1 MKTIKLAVL
10 LLITLLYPTSTL
22 YAGIVSMMFDSIMYG
37 NVHVISNT
45 EEHLVSVSR
54 KNEDNM
60 YHYDCIF
67 YQLDGKL
74 CKEQRYYF
82 TSVHQ
87 YTDATFNRDSVVFT
101 NNGSE
106 ELPAVL
112 AWKRGESPREFSFSS
127 LKDFSMGTEAVRH
140 MNTKK
145 GFLHSTLLFWHDGKV
160 QNDAR
165 SGVVRGRTVDIHIV
179 GDKAYMKNFNNGEIL
194 QEARFKMLE
203 WTVLYK
209 TSNCEAMLPER
220 GGDIQNLTV
229 HTHDCN
235 LFAYAT
241 VCSEKKD
248 MNRYEFILYKS
259 SCNRLKLQ
267 QYISFHSSHQYD
279 HVYLWEGG
287 MALTNRKE
295 GPPSVIVCTKDWD
308 IWEFEL
314 LLIDKGK
321 KHRSNDGEC
330 GDFGWCNHH
339 CWGIDNCLTIQGQT
353 IRFQYK
359 NNEGR
364 FSHGTYGFDLQTKKN
379 AVTGCVRCFL
389 GKL

>member
-10 LLITLLYPTSTL
+10 LLIALLYPTSTL
-22 YAGIVSMMFDSIMYG
+22 NAGIVSMMLDSTMFG
-37 NVHVISNT
+37 DVHVTLNA
-45 EEHLVSVSR
+45 EEYLVSVSR
-54 KNEDNM
+54 KNEDKM

-67 YQLDGKL
+67 YQLDGKY
-74 CKEQRYYF
+74 CKEQHYYF

-87 YTDATFNRDSVVFT
+87 YTDATFNRDSVIFT
-101 NNGSE
+101 NNGAE

-127 LKDFSMGTEAVRH
+127 LKDFSMGTEAVKH
-140 MNTKK
+140 MNTKE
-145 GFLHSTLLFWHDGKV
+145 GFLDSTLLFWHDGKI

-165 SGVVRGRTVDIHIV
+165 GGVVRGITVDIHIV
-179 GDKAYMKNFNNGEIL
+179 GDKGYMKNFDNGEIL
-194 QEARFKMLE
+194 QEASVKRLE
-203 WTVLYK
+203 WTVSCK

-220 GGDIQNLTV
+220 GGDIQHLTV

-235 LFAYAT
+235 FFAYAT

-248 MNRYEFILYKS
+248 INRYEFLLYKKS
-259 SCNRLKLQ
+259 YNGLKPL

-279 HVYLWEGG
+279 NVYLWDGG
-287 MALTNRKE
+287 MVLSNRKE
-295 GPPSVIVCTKDWD
+295 GPPSVIVCTKGGD

-314 LLIDKGK
+314 LLTDMGK
-321 KHRSNDGEC
+321 KQSSIDGEC

-339 CWGIDNCLTIQGQT
+339 CWGIDNHLTIQGQT
-353 IRFQYK
+353 IKFQYK

-364 FSHGTYGFDLQTKKN
+364 FSLGTYGSELQTKKN
-379 AVTGCVRCFL
+379 GITGCARCFF
-389 GKL
+389 